1 MRSAAFTLTP
11 FHWPKKPH
19 PTLTGRLVITEGA
32 LRIEYDVNGLNQPAD
47 LPTPSPN
54 PARRP
59 QLWQHTCFELL
70 WGPLQHPHYWELN
83 ASPAGDWNVFVFND
97 YRDGMTEEPRIAAVE
112 IGTQRRSRGFRLVCT
127 VPVADLEPPGPY
139 RLAPAA
145 IIRLTG
151 GPRTFWAAHH
161 PGDVPDF
168 HHPLSFT
175 LII

>member
-1 MRSAAFTLTP
+1 MRKAIFALIP
-11 FHWPKKPH
+11 FHWPEKSP
-19 PTLTGRLVITEGA
+19 PMLTGQLAITIDA
-32 LRIEYDVNGLNQPAD
+32 LRIAYDLNGLNQPAD

-70 WGPLQHPHYWELN
+70 WGPCQHPHYWELN
-83 ASPAGDWNVFVFND
+83 ASSTGDWNVFAFND

-112 IGTQRRSRGFRLVCT
+112 IGTQRHARGLRLVCT
-127 VPVADLEPPGPY
+127 VPIAGLEYPGPY

-145 IIRLTG
+145 IIRLADG
-151 GPRTFWAAHH
+151 QRTFWATHH
-161 PGDVPDF
+161 PGDAPDF

-175 LII
+175 LTV